1 VIVVLDTNVLVA
13 ALVANGLCHELLQR
27 TIRVRVLASS
37 AALLDGLDGTLRRKF
52 NPTPAV
58 RTFLAAYREAVML
71 VEPVPLPA
79 QVCRDRD
86 DDVVLATAA
95 AAKAT
100 VLVTGDE
107 DLLVLKAHEGI
118 PIITPR
124 AFLEFLDRYT
134 PRTELS

>member
-1 VIVVLDTNVLVA
+1 MIVVLDTNVLVA

-27 TIRVRVLASS
+27 TVRLRVLATS
-37 AALLDGLDGTLRRKF
+37 APLLDELDGILRRKF
-52 NPTPAV
+52 TLTPAV
-58 RTFLAAYREAVML
+58 KTFLAAYREAVML

-79 QVCRDRD
+79 PVCRDPD

-107 DLLVLKAHEGI
+107 DLLVLQAHEGI
-118 PIITPR
+118 PVITPR

-134 PRTELS
+134 PRN